1 MFNGHIEVDG
11 KQLPRTLLGSSP
23 FIAAGQFGHRARLYQ
38 LDLYNQPENIFNIIR
53 KSFELGVQGLQL
65 IPYPPVLEALEMARE
80 AGIQMKIMGT
90 VRPGE
95 ETKDIKLL
103 SNLGADAML
112 LHASIT
118 DSCRW
123 DNISSHLKL
132 IRESGSI
139 PGLATHQPFRTTRKL
154 LKSPILDLFSLYMV
168 PINKLGYLMDTE
180 FFMEKERKEFADLM
194 EKIDKTVIVKKT
206 MAAGI
211 LTPQDAFEFLK
222 TVNFADIITLGIAYK
237 KEAEETFRL
246 LDEE

>member
-1 MFNGHIEVDG
+1 MFNGYLEIDG

-38 LDLYNQPENIFNIIR
+38 LDLYNQPENIFNVIR
-53 KSFELGVQGLQL
+53 KCFELGVRGLQL

-80 AGIQMKIMGT
+80 DGIPMKILGT
-90 VRPGE
+90 VRPGK
-95 ETKDIKLL
+95 ETEDIKLL
-103 SNLGADAML
+103 SNLGSDAML

-118 DSCRW
+118 DSCSW

-154 LKSPILDLFSLYMV
+154 IKSPILELFSLYMV

-180 FFMEKERKEFADLM
+180 FFMEKERKEFSDLM
-194 EKIDKTVIVKKT
+194 EKLDKTVIVKKT
-206 MAAGI
+206 LAAGI
-211 LTPQDAFEFLK
+211 LTPQDAFKFLK
-222 TVNFADIITLGIAYK
+222 TVDFADMIALGIAYE
-237 KEAEETFRL
+237 KEADETFRL
-246 LDEE
+246 LDDE